1 MVKHSMRRKDSPP
14 VRIGA
19 TRAQDDMADLPQR
32 VAAEKTP
39 PSVFLDFTGIE
50 AINGSYARA
59 SAAWLLNCS
68 IAVRTGEPANMPSSP
83 DPWEIRPLPIQAL
96 FVINL
101 SDEVREEID
110 LLFKQQRLPCL
121 EAVDWDENEVR
132 KVRIL
137 GHLDPQLFRALE
149 CLQTV
154 GNGAVAETLWK
165 RFPEDRIGMTAW
177 NNRLSELYQ
186 RHMVSRVKDGK
197 FWRYSLEFK
206 EAKYGI

>member
-1 MVKHSMRRKDSPP
+1 MLKHSMRRKDSPP

-19 TRAQDDMADLPQR
+19 TRAQDDMADLPQL

-39 PSVFLDFTGIE
+39 PSVVLDFNGIE

-68 IAVRTGEPANMPSSP
+68 IAARAAEQASKPISP

-96 FVINL
+96 FVMNL

-121 EAVDWDENEVR
+121 EAVEWDENEVR

-149 CLQTV
+149 CLQTA
-154 GNGAVAETLWK
+154 GNGSVAETLWQ

-206 EAKYGI
+206 EAHYGI